1 MNRPLTDNFK
11 SRDASASKKTVLVK
25 PNYEDKA
32 HLINTVEGAPGQDG
46 NSGIMEV
53 QLPAHPRVLQV
64 EERAGRGSQVH
75 LMTLRLPQVFYDQ
88 ALSSLC
94 R

>member
-1 MNRPLTDNFK
+1 M
-11 SRDASASKKTVLVK
+11 SRDKKAVVVK
-25 PNYEDKA
+25 PKYENPT
-32 HLINTVEGAPGQDG
+32 HLINTVQGTPGQDG
-46 NSGIMEV
+46 NGGIMEV